1 MLTTAQQAFISEL
14 PDGINNRLRSAAV
27 AKLPV
32 GVINDI
38 VYLTSMAYAY
48 QSLDDLYR
56 VTRKAAV
63 QYTEILTSEPAKMQE
78 CKIAAIESLPGQLD
92 DWAKEMYKRVMG
104 LRKYYV
110 LRINEFNAGTQF
122 NRESR
127 EEFLRAK
134 TNSQTRAPS
143 ETKRPEY

>member
-1 MLTTAQQAFISEL
+1 VLTTAQQAFISEL